1 MMETNSYTVVARLRD
16 RELGDLEY
24 MGISPQG
31 APSWFSSPSEA
42 TVYQSRR
49 AAIMAAAQLASSNRA
64 FPLSAPQVR
73 EPQDIRRSADA
84 S

>member
-1 MMETNSYTVVARLRD
+1 METNSYTVVARLRD
-16 RELGDLEY
+16 RESGDVEY
-24 MGISPQG
+24 MGISSQG

-42 TVYQSRR
+42 TLYQNRR

-64 FPLSAPQVR
+64 FPLSAPHVPEAQA
-73 EPQDIRRSADA
+73 IRRPAGA